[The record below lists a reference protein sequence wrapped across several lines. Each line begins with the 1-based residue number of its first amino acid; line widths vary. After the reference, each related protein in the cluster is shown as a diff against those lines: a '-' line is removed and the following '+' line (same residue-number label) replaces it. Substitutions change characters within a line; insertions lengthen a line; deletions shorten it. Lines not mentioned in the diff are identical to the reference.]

1 MSSTGFCEVFMIR
14 ERACALLSLVALAAV
29 STGVDAQTR
38 VVRAD
43 RMLDVASGRIVANAV
58 VVVEGD
64 RIARVGGAVP
74 PDAEVIDL
82 GDVTL
87 VPGLTDLHTHLAFD
101 LEGDWTNRQVRETD
115 ADAALRGARNA
126 RRTLMAGFTTVRD
139 MSGFAGVALM
149 RAVDRDFVEGPR
161 IFPGANSLGI
171 TGGHCDVTGFAP
183 GILETDYKDGVGD
196 GPSGVLRAL
205 RYQIKHGAKFIK
217 ICATAGVLSFE
228 GAVGAQQFSYEEMQA
243 IVEEAARHGM
253 HVAAHAHGTEGINA
267 AVRAGVTSIEHGS
280 MLSDESISLML
291 EHGTYLVPT
300 TYLVDA
306 LNLDNLPPPIRSK
319 AETVLPLARESLRK
333 AIRAGVNIAFGTD
346 AAVYPHGDNAK
357 EFGVMVDLGMSPID
371 ALRAATTTAAG
382 LLGYDDRGQIAEGFL
397 ADIIAVP
404 GNPLENIR
412 VMEDVE
418 FVMKGGRVYKRK
430 HP

>member
-1 MSSTGFCEVFMIR
+1 MIR
-14 ERACALLSLVALAAV
+14 ERAGALLSLVALAAV

-43 RMLDVASGRIVANAV
+43 RMLDVASGRIVPNAV

-82 GDVTL
+82 GNVTL

-101 LEGDWTNRQVRETD
+101 LEGDWTNRRVRETD

-139 MSGFAGVALM
+139 MSRFAGVALM
-149 RAVDRDFVEGPR
+149 RAIDRDFIEGPR
-161 IFPGANSLGI
+161 IFPGANPLGI

-183 GILETDYKDGVGD
+183 GILETDYMDGVGD

-228 GAVGAQQFSYEEMQA
+228 GPVGSQQFSYEEMQA

-306 LNLDNLPPPIRSK
+306 LNLDDLPPPIRSK

-382 LLGYDDRGQIAEGFL
+382 LLGYDDRGQITEGFL

>member
-1 MSSTGFCEVFMIR
+1 MIR
-14 ERACALLSLVALAAV
+14 KRTCALLSLAALAAV

-43 RMLDVASGRIVANAV
+43 RMLDVVSGRIVLNAV

-87 VPGLTDLHTHLAFD
+87 VPGLTDLHTHLTFD
-101 LEGDWTNRQVRETD
+101 LEGDWTNRRVRETD

-126 RRTLMAGFTTVRD
+126 RRTIMAGFTTVRD

-149 RAVDRDFVEGPR
+149 RAIDRDFIEGPR
-161 IFPGANSLGI
+161 IFPGANSLSI
-171 TGGHCDVTGFAP
+171 TGGHCDITGFAP
-183 GILETDYKDGVGD
+183 GVLETDYRDGVGD

-228 GAVGAQQFSYEEMQA
+228 GPVGAQQFSYEEMQA
-243 IVEEAARHGM
+243 IVAEAARHGM

-300 TYLVDA
+300 TYLLDA
-306 LNLDNLPPPIRSK
+306 IDLDNLPPPIRSK
-319 AETVLPLARESLRK
+319 AEIVLPLARESLRK

-382 LLGYDDRGQIAEGFL
+382 LLGYDDRGRIAEGFL

-412 VMEDVE
+412 VMEEVE